1 MLDLM
6 TGINRTHYCG
16 ELSEQN
22 QSESVTVMGW
32 VNRRRDLGGLI
43 FLDIRDVKGIIQ
55 VVVHPENTEAFK
67 PAEKV
72 RNEYVVA
79 VQGKVA
85 LRSEQ
90 NINAYMPTGKIE
102 ISADK
107 FYVLNDSAPLPIQTN
122 EAAMAEE
129 DLRLTYRYLDLRR
142 DKLQQIILKRHKII
156 TAIRDFL
163 NDKGFHEIETP
174 ILMKSTPEG
183 ARDYLVPSRMQ
194 PGKFYAL
201 PQSPQMFKQ
210 LLMISGFDRYYQ
222 IARCFRD
229 EDLRADRQPEFTQLD
244 LEMSFVTQEQI
255 FELLENLMAHILL
268 QANNIKLKTPFTRLT
283 YQQAMDR
290 FGCDK
295 PDTRFALELT
305 DVTDIFQNSEFQV
318 FQNALQAGG
327 SIRCLAVPKGAVLSR
342 KQQDELTEIA
352 KHNGGKGL
360 AFWKVLSQE
369 PDNGAGKFYAQQ
381 EKTLLTEK
389 TGAEEGDLIIIAADK
404 KDLVYKVLGAI
415 RNHLGGALK
424 LIPEDEFAFVWITD
438 FPLFAKNDD
447 TGGWEP
453 AHHMFTL
460 PKDEHIAWLDNPEK
474 TGEIIGQLYDLVCNG
489 MELSSGSIRCHRYDI
504 QKKIFNI
511 LGLTDAELKA
521 RFGFFLE
528 ALKYG
533 TPPHGGIA
541 PGIDRIVML
550 LTKADSIRDVIAFP
564 KTLKATDLMCGS
576 PDVVSDIQWKELH
589 IKPTE

>member
-1 MLDLM
+1 MLDLL
-6 TGINRTHYCG
+6 TKLSRTHYCG
-16 ELSEQN
+16 SLSEQHLDLN
-22 QSESVTVMGW
+22 VTIMGW

-43 FLDIRDVKGIIQ
+43 FLDVRDVKGIIQ
-55 VVVHPENTEAFK
+55 VVIPPENKAAFAK
-67 PAEKV
+67 AEKV
-72 RNEYVVA
+72 RNEYVIA
-79 VQGKVA
+79 VEGIVTA
-85 LRSEQ
+85 RSEQ
-90 NINAYMPTGKIE
+90 NVNAQMPTGKIE
-102 ISADK
+102 IRADK

-142 DKLQQIILKRHKII
+142 EKLQQIILKRHTII
-156 TAIRDFL
+156 TTIRDYL
-163 NDKGFHEIETP
+163 NHQGFNEIETP

-183 ARDYLVPSRMQ
+183 ARDYLVPSRIQ

-244 LEMSFVTQEQI
+244 LEMSFVSQEEL
-255 FELLENLMAHILL
+255 FELVEGLMAAVFE
-268 QANNIKLKTPFTRLT
+268 QANGIKISTPFTRIT

-295 PDTRFALELT
+295 PDLRFALELT
-305 DVTDIFQNSEFQV
+305 DVTDIFKQSGFQV
-318 FQNALQAGG
+318 FQNALADAG
-327 SIRCLAVPKGAVLSR
+327 SIRCLTVPQGASLSR
-342 KQQDELTEIA
+342 KQQDELTEIS

-360 AFWKVLSQE
+360 AFWKVLGAE
-369 PDNGAGKFYAQQ
+369 PDNAAGKFYSAE
-381 EKTLLTEK
+381 EKQLLTER
-389 TGAEEGDLIIIAADK
+389 TQAQEGDLIIIAADK
-404 KDLVYKVLGAI
+404 TAMVYKVLSAV
-415 RNHLGGALK
+415 RNHLGVSLK
-424 LIPEDEFAFVWITD
+424 LIPENTFAFVWITD
-438 FPLFAKNDD
+438 FPLFSKNEE

-460 PKDEHIAWLDNPEK
+460 PKDDHVEWLDNPVK

-504 QKKIFNI
+504 QKKIFKV
-511 LGLTDAELKA
+511 LGLEEAELKA

-541 PGIDRIVML
+541 PGIDRLVML
-550 LTKADSIRDVIAFP
+550 LTGADSIRDVIAFP
-564 KTLKATDLMCGS
+564 KTLKATDLMCGA
-576 PDVVSDIQWKELH
+576 PDVVSAEQWKELH
-589 IKPTE
+589 IKPEQ

>member
-6 TGINRTHYCG
+6 TGIARTNYCG
-16 ELSEQN
+16 KISELN
-22 QSESVTVMGW
+22 LNDTVTIMGW

-43 FLDIRDVKGIIQ
+43 FLDVRDITGIIQ
-55 VVVHPENTEAFK
+55 VVIPPENTEAFGK
-67 PAEKV
+67 AEKV
-72 RNEYVVA
+72 RNEYVIA
-79 VQGKVA
+79 VQGIVTA
-85 LRSEQ
+85 RSQQ
-90 NINAYMPTGKIE
+90 NINAQMHTGRIE
-102 ISADK
+102 IVADK
-107 FYVLNDSAPLPIQTN
+107 FYMLNDSAPLPIQTN

-142 DKLQQIILKRHKII
+142 EKLQHIILKRHKII

-163 NDKGFHEIETP
+163 NDRGFHEIETP

-183 ARDYLVPSRMQ
+183 ARDYLVPSRIQ

-244 LEMSFVTQEQI
+244 VEMSFVSQEQI
-255 FELLENLMAHILL
+255 FELLEGLMAHVFV
-268 QANNIKLKTPFTRLT
+268 QANGIKLPTPFTRLT
-283 YQQAMDR
+283 YQEAMDR

-295 PDTRFALELT
+295 PDLRFALELT
-305 DVTDIFQNSEFQV
+305 DVTDVFQESGFQV
-318 FQNALQAGG
+318 FQTALQNAG
-327 SIRCLAVPKGAVLSR
+327 SIRCLTVPQGAQLSR
-342 KQQDELTEIA
+342 KQQDELIEIA

-360 AFWKVLSQE
+360 AYWKVLKTE
-369 PDNGAGKFYAQQ
+369 PENGAGKFYSEQ
-381 EKTLLTEK
+381 EKHLLIERTK
-389 TGAEEGDLIIIAADK
+389 AQDGDLIIIAADRT
-404 KDLVYKVLGAI
+404 DLVYKVLSAV
-415 RNHLGGALK
+415 RNHLGVLLK
-424 LIPEDEFAFVWITD
+424 LIDEDAFAFVWITD
-438 FPLFAKNDD
+438 FPLFAKNEE

-460 PKDEHIAWLDNPEK
+460 PKDEHIDWLDKPEK

-489 MELSSGSIRCHRYDI
+489 IELSSGSIRCHRYDI
-504 QKKIFNI
+504 QKKIFQI
-511 LGLTDAELKA
+511 LGLSDEELKA

-541 PGIDRIVML
+541 PGIDRLVMI

-564 KTLKATDLMCGS
+564 KTLKATDLMCGA
-576 PDVVSDIQWKELH
+576 PDTVSEIQWKELH